1 MARRHTNARR
11 WWARTGRGS
20 RAGRGALAA
29 FLVLA
34 WAQAAAADDG
44 RARSTA
50 SATASGPAQGQTL
63 VTLRQA
69 AAVASD
75 AATGKFG
82 PVRVRDVAECTG
94 AQAEV
99 VGGAVVAEDASS
111 LPRAEGVGAG
121 GARVVVLTVA
131 DIRRAIESLNKTGSG
146 AGAVNF
152 GRLSLRGGQCGVTL
166 AGSARAEPGPAPS
179 APARARPEFETVDT
193 AAGVRTVKGAVAAR
207 LCGLLGVEPDSL
219 QLKFDP
225 QDGELLA
232 REVGGDPVSID
243 AQSAVTSERQPVR
256 VTLYRGDR
264 IVLEKSLTVEVRVRR
279 LARVM
284 TESVG
289 RGEAVNEANSVLEE
303 RWVSPGDKVALE
315 AGEQIASRSL
325 RAGQVVTDPD
335 VDPPIIVKR
344 GDIVWVHCLSG
355 SVTVKAKAR
364 ALGPAR
370 DGEEVLLRLE
380 DRRDNIRARVSGPG
394 RAVMLASD
402 DAEAPADP
410 GSTEAQ
416 TDHARDGNRSA
427 R

>member
-1 MARRHTNARR
+1 M
-11 WWARTGRGS
+11 
-20 RAGRGALAA
+20 
-29 FLVLA
+29 
-34 WAQAAAADDG
+34 
-44 RARSTA
+44 
-50 SATASGPAQGQTL
+50 
-63 VTLRQA
+63 
-69 AAVASD
+69 
-75 AATGKFG
+75 
-82 PVRVRDVAECTG
+82 
-94 AQAEV
+94 
-99 VGGAVVAEDASS
+99 
-111 LPRAEGVGAG
+111 
-121 GARVVVLTVA
+121 
-131 DIRRAIESLNKTGSG
+131 
-146 AGAVNF
+146 
-152 GRLSLRGGQCGVTL
+152 
-166 AGSARAEPGPAPS
+166 
-179 APARARPEFETVDT
+179 RPEFETVDVT
-193 AAGVRTVKGAVAAR
+193 TGSRSVKVAIAAR

-225 QDGELLA
+225 QDGELLS

-243 AQSAVTSERQPVR
+243 AQSAATSERQPVR

-279 LARVM
+279 LVRVM

-410 GSTEAQ
+410 GSTQAQ
-416 TDHARDGNRSA
+416 TDHARGGNRSA